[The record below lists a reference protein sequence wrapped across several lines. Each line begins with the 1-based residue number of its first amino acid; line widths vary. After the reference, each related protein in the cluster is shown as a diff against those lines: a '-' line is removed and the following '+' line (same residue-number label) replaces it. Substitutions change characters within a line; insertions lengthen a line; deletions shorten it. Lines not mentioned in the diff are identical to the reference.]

1 MESYSQY
8 TNQYVLAVS
17 SLLNDMS
24 KRGSNVTD
32 FKDISRKVT
41 FKLGKKSPLFFFG
54 VLFYLLSLHP
64 DV

>member
-32 FKDISRKVT
+32 FKVISTKVT

-54 VLFYLLSLHP
+54 VSFYLASLHP